1 MTETTRRAML
11 AGLAALPLAP
21 RVALGETVGSITR
34 LDPALDALIDTA
46 SPIEGIATGFRWAEG
61 PAWVR

>member
-21 RVALGETVGSITR
+21 RVALGETVG
-34 LDPALDALIDTA
+34 A
-46 SPIEGIATGFRWAEG
+46 SPASIRRSTR
-61 PAWVR
+61 